1 MVKLPRPNPK
11 INLKISFDLDNN
23 SNTSEQKNNLTNVT
37 APKLVGTTMPCTEVT
52 IQKGRTTLGSTKAD
66 GPGNFTFTPTDL
78 TDDPLNL

>member
-1 MVKLPRPNPK
+1 
-11 INLKISFDLDNN
+11 
-23 SNTSEQKNNLTNVT
+23 
-37 APKLVGTTMPCTEVT
+37 MPCTEVT